1 LCREAQGRIL
11 QVDSPMKAGGGKM
24 SNGKRVCVSAV
35 LLVACLAGM
44 PGARAQS
51 QPEQSVAEAARKARE
66 QKKTAAKPSAVITN
80 DTLQPAT
87 PATVQ
92 NATAATERMPGTT
105 SSADTA
111 TDARADAANAA
122 QPTKE
127 SAEEELAAKKAKID
141 ALKQQIAEK
150 AKEADLQQRALA
162 LENESY
168 YSRPDFSKDPDGK
181 AKLDA
186 MQSDLAQKKEELAQ
200 LKAKLKELGAD
211 SDQKPAAPPQ

>member
-1 LCREAQGRIL
+1 
-11 QVDSPMKAGGGKM
+11 MW
-24 SNGKRVCVSAV
+24 NGKKVCVSAIV
-35 LLVACLAGM
+35 LAACLAGM

-92 NATAATERMPGTT
+92 NATAATESMPGTT
-105 SSADTA
+105 PVRQRRGD
-111 TDARADAANAA
+111 RRNGRCGERGA

-127 SAEEELAAKKAKID
+127 SAEEELAAKKAKIE
-141 ALKQQIAEK
+141 ALKRQIADK
-150 AKEADLQQRALA
+150 AKEADLQQRSLA

-168 YSRPDFSKDPDGK
+168 YSRPDFSKDPAGK

-186 MQSDLAQKKEELAQ
+186 MQSDLAQKKDELAQ
-200 LKAKLKELGAD
+200 LKAKLKDLGVDA
-211 SDQKPAAPPQ
+211 DQKPAAPQQ